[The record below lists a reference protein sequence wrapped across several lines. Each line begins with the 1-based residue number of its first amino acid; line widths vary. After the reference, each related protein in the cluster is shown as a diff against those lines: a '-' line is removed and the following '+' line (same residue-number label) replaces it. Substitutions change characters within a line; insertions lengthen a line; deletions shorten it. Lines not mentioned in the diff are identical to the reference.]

1 MSDRQHSDHY
11 TPNENNGLSIN
22 ALLMLC
28 FALIALVPVTILGIK
43 IYNASWENAL
53 REVKE
58 KHQLLAENLSA
69 PISIYVNSHLTS
81 LTLAAD
87 QIGEI
92 TETKNVDVLIDSIL
106 SKHLQYADGF
116 SSILLLSNKT
126 EVLNFISDDND
137 PDIAKTKI
145 FGVHDFINKAL
156 IRNEPAVSSVIVN
169 PFTRQP
175 AIYIATPI
183 ITNNN
188 LLKRKALVAELKI
201 LPIEKLRQGIR
212 FGLHGHSAIV
222 DNVGN
227 VIAHPNPD
235 WMKDQ
240 IKNLS
245 NLSIVKSMM
254 AGKTGVTEFYSPFK
268 KEDMVAG
275 YTAVPDLGWGIM
287 VPQPKSEVES
297 HVQQIIYAQLGW
309 GIIGLI
315 LAIITAHFLGRW
327 ITQPI
332 NALASA
338 GHKLSKEGFHHNLPK
353 IRDTAPF
360 EIRQLSSSFSDA
372 IHGLS
377 ISRAEVE
384 ELNRSLQYRVNAA
397 TTELRQ
403 ANTKLGM
410 LARSDHLTKL
420 ANRRHFEQTL
430 MHMTSRREED
440 DSPISLLLVDVDNFK
455 RINDQYGHAAGDT
468 VLVQIADILDRNT
481 RQTDLA
487 ARYAGDEFVILI
499 HADVEIG
506 RERAAL
512 IRAEI
517 ASNLFH
523 FEKSSINVTV
533 SIGLVTFNLADH
545 KDTVD
550 AVLRKVDEAMY
561 SAKRKGRNRV
571 AELMV

>member
-1 MSDRQHSDHY
+1 MNDRQSSDY
-11 TPNENNGLSIN
+11 SGLTDNNGLSIN
-22 ALLMLC
+22 ALLMLS

-43 IYNASWENAL
+43 IYNASWDNAL

-69 PISIYVNSHLTS
+69 PISIYVNSHMTS
-81 LTLAAD
+81 LSLAAHE
-87 QIGEI
+87 IGEI
-92 TETKNVDVLIDSIL
+92 SGSDDVNAPIDAIL
-106 SKHLQYADGF
+106 SKHLQYAKGF
-116 SSILLLSNKT
+116 SSIMLLNNKT

-137 PDIAKTKI
+137 PDISRLKV
-145 FGVHDFINKAL
+145 FGTHDFLNRVL
-156 IRNEPAVSSVIVN
+156 IRNEPSISTVIIN
-169 PFTRQP
+169 PFTKQP
-175 AIYIATPI
+175 AIYIAVPI
-183 ITNNN
+183 VTNNEQ
-188 LLKRKALVAELKI
+188 LKRKALVAELKI
-201 LPIEKLRQGIR
+201 QPIEKLRQGIR

-227 VIAHPNPD
+227 VIAHPNPE

-245 NLSIVKSMM
+245 NLSIIKSMM

-275 YTAVPDLGWGIM
+275 YTAVPELGWGIM

-297 HVQQIIYAQLGW
+297 HVRQIIYAQFGW
-309 GIIGLI
+309 GIIGLV

-353 IRDTAPF
+353 IRDTAPV
-360 EIRQLSSSFSDA
+360 EVRQLSSAFSDA

-377 ISRAEVE
+377 ISRSEVE
-384 ELNRSLQYRVNAA
+384 ELNRSLQFRVNAA

-403 ANTKLGM
+403 ANTKLSV

-455 RINDQYGHAAGDT
+455 RINDQYGHAAGDR

-481 RQTDLA
+481 RHTDLA

-499 HADVEIG
+499 HADAEIG

-512 IRAEI
+512 IRSEI

-523 FEKSSINVTV
+523 FEKTNINVTV

-550 AVLRKVDEAMY
+550 TVLKRVDEAMY
-561 SAKRKGRNRV
+561 SAKRSGRNRI
-571 AELMV
+571 AELSV

>member
-1 MSDRQHSDHY
+1 M
-11 TPNENNGLSIN
+11 LS
-22 ALLMLC
+22 

-43 IYNASWENAL
+43 IYNASWDNAV

-69 PISIYVNSHLTS
+69 PISIYVNSHLTHLS
-81 LTLAAD
+81 LAAHE
-87 QIGEI
+87 IGEI
-92 TETKNVDVLIDSIL
+92 TRTDDIHTPVDAIL
-106 SKHLQYADGF
+106 SKHLQYASGF
-116 SSILLLSNKT
+116 SSIMLLNNKT
-126 EVLNFISDDND
+126 EVLNYISDSNETDKVD
-137 PDIAKTKI
+137 KL
-145 FGVHDFINKAL
+145 FGTHDFINKAL
-156 IRNEPAVSSVIVN
+156 IRNEPAISSVIIN
-169 PFTRQP
+169 PFTKQP
-175 AIYIATPI
+175 AIYFATPI
-183 ITNNN
+183 ITNNE

-201 LPIEKLRQGIR
+201 QPIEKLRQGIR
-212 FGLHGHSAIV
+212 FGVHGHSAIV

-275 YTAVPDLGWGIM
+275 YTAVPELGWGIM

-297 HVQQIIYAQLGW
+297 HVQQIIYAQFGW

-315 LAIITAHFLGRW
+315 LAIVTAHFLGRW

-332 NALASA
+332 NALAST

-353 IRDTAPF
+353 IRETAPI
-360 EIRQLSSSFSDA
+360 EIRQLSSAFSDA

-377 ISRAEVE
+377 VSRAEVE
-384 ELNRSLQYRVNAA
+384 ELNQSLQYRVNAA

-403 ANTKLGM
+403 ANTKLSV

-440 DSPISLLLVDVDNFK
+440 DNPISLLLVDVDNFK

-481 RQTDLA
+481 RHTDLA

-499 HADVEIG
+499 HADADIG

-523 FEKSSINVTV
+523 FEKTNINVTV

-550 AVLRKVDEAMY
+550 AVLRRVDEAMY
-561 SAKRKGRNRV
+561 SAKRSGRNRV
-571 AELMV
+571 AELNV

>member
-1 MSDRQHSDHY
+1 M
-11 TPNENNGLSIN
+11 LS
-22 ALLMLC
+22 

-43 IYNASWENAL
+43 IYNASWDNAV

-69 PISIYVNSHLTS
+69 PISIYVNSHLTHLS
-81 LTLAAD
+81 LAAHE
-87 QIGEI
+87 IGEI
-92 TETKNVDVLIDSIL
+92 TRTDDIHTPVDAIL
-106 SKHLQYADGF
+106 SKHLQYASGF
-116 SSILLLSNKT
+116 SSIMLLNNKT
-126 EVLNFISDDND
+126 EVLNYISDSNETDKVD
-137 PDIAKTKI
+137 KL
-145 FGVHDFINKAL
+145 FGTHDFINKAL
-156 IRNEPAVSSVIVN
+156 IRNEPAISSVIIN
-169 PFTRQP
+169 PFTKQP
-175 AIYIATPI
+175 AIYFATPI
-183 ITNNN
+183 ITNNE

-201 LPIEKLRQGIR
+201 QPIEKLRQGIR

-275 YTAVPDLGWGIM
+275 YTAVPELGWGIM

-297 HVQQIIYAQLGW
+297 HVQQIIYAQFGW

-315 LAIITAHFLGRW
+315 LAIVTAHFLGRW

-332 NALASA
+332 NALAST

-353 IRDTAPF
+353 IRETAPI
-360 EIRQLSSSFSDA
+360 EIRQLSSAFSDA

-377 ISRAEVE
+377 VSRAEVE
-384 ELNRSLQYRVNAA
+384 ELNQSLQYRVNAA

-403 ANTKLGM
+403 ANTKLSV

-420 ANRRHFEQTL
+420 QT
-430 MHMTSRREED
+430 HY
-440 DSPISLLLVDVDNFK
+440 V
-455 RINDQYGHAAGDT
+455 
-468 VLVQIADILDRNT
+468 
-481 RQTDLA
+481 
-487 ARYAGDEFVILI
+487 
-499 HADVEIG
+499 
-506 RERAAL
+506 
-512 IRAEI
+512 
-517 ASNLFH
+517 
-523 FEKSSINVTV
+523 
-533 SIGLVTFNLADH
+533 
-545 KDTVD
+545 
-550 AVLRKVDEAMY
+550 
-561 SAKRKGRNRV
+561 
-571 AELMV
+571 